1 MEYIERHKHG
11 EIPQR
16 RKKTKKK
23 SSVVGEKTFI
33 PCFCISKAFFFCF
46 KLIFL
51 VFFNYFDTLI
61 LKIIFKK

>member
-33 PCFCISKAFFFCF
+33 PCLFLYFKNIFFLFQIN
-46 KLIFL
+46 IFS
-51 VFFNYFDTLI
+51 VF
-61 LKIIFKK
+61 